1 MFGMPDACVSF
12 VEFDLFIYFW
22 FSLKSSWT
30 VFYNDWECKMRLR
43 VYNEDLFC
51 DEREYILSDSDNMY
65 MYALMQ

>member
-1 MFGMPDACVSF
+1 
-12 VEFDLFIYFW
+12 
-22 FSLKSSWT
+22 
-30 VFYNDWECKMRLR
+30 MRLR